1 MSLCINIVAH
11 MQGQARI
18 MGDEVVRLRRSPPDS
33 KRLSYER
40 DCVNVY
46 RENDKS
52 SRKSIRRFNAA
63 SNRVG
68 RHGAKVAVSRFGTDD
83 AERADVALAEAER
96 LALKPSKTKRPDQP
110 LGIKLKKI
118 PDGKRKRRLAR
129 ADFPRLR

>member
-1 MSLCINIVAH
+1 
-11 MQGQARI
+11 
-18 MGDEVVRLRRSPPDS
+18 MGDEVVRLRRSPLDS

-46 RENDKS
+46 RENDKF
-52 SRKSIRRFNAA
+52 SRKSIRRFKAA
-63 SNRVG
+63 SNRAG